1 MRSAFK
7 CECSTRPTLKV
18 CGEWWGA
25 RLWPAHF
32 RVRLNACHEI
42 CECVSSPQA
51 RIELTAG
58 QAEEMLAG
66 RRTLLREVGSLI
78 AEWDRLW
85 ADLQVGPSSLL
96 HKQRA
101 AT

>member
-1 MRSAFK
+1 MSSA
-7 CECSTRPTLKV
+7 
-18 CGEWWGA
+18 
-25 RLWPAHF
+25 
-32 RVRLNACHEI
+32 
-42 CECVSSPQA
+42 QA